1 MQNLNDL
8 LSLSKIRVVN
18 SSLKK
23 LQKLNKKQTEIFNN
37 FKNLLLTNKTNLEIY
52 ISYRGDKKS
61 ILKQTMFQGRDKYRD
76 YDFYSRIFNLGGK
89 SKQCYTGGNNFTIK
103 KIDDTSPEAFINIFN
118 ELNDIFN
125 NYIEDEDIGH
135 RLQLFKTHNPDVY
148 NFFSIDSNLEKF
160 KELINFLNKN
170 ELIWIRDYYIYLIH
184 VFGKTKLYYNT
195 PLISTSYSFNI
206 AKSFGTNNNKH
217 DDCLIYIY
225 LITMPMEEIGI
236 DEEYL
241 NDFKTYKEFSVFPII
256 KKTVFPEEKEFS
268 VFGALFPHN
277 IIGIY
282 DLKKDKIIIN
292 SHLFLNS
299 NPDNLDLCAKEGFD
313 IPIHYFQGSF
323 KDSTYIKGVRKVG
336 RTFNDISKF
345 NKSL

>member
-18 SSLKK
+18 SSTTR
-23 LQKLNKKQTEIFNN
+23 LQELNKNQTEIFNN
-37 FKNLLLTNKTNLEIY
+37 FKKLLLEKLAHSEIN

-61 ILKQTMFQGRDKYRD
+61 ILKQIMFQGTDKYHD

-89 SKQCYTGGNNFTIK
+89 TKQCYTGGNDFTIK
-103 KIDDTSPEAFINIFN
+103 KIDDTSHETFINIFN

-125 NYIEDEDIGH
+125 NYINNEDIVYK
-135 RLQLFKTHNPDVY
+135 LQVFKMYNPDIY
-148 NFFSIDSNLEKF
+148 NFFSTSSNLDKF
-160 KELINFLNKN
+160 KKLVNNLCSN

-184 VFGKTKLYYNT
+184 IFGKTKIYYDS
-195 PLISTSYSFNI
+195 PLISTSYSFNT

-236 DEEYL
+236 DESYL
-241 NDFKTYKEFSVFPII
+241 DNFKTYQAFSKFPLI
-256 KKTVFPEEKEFS
+256 KKTAFPEEKEFS

-292 SHLFLNS
+292 SHLFLNN
-299 NPDNLDLCAKEGFD
+299 NPNDLELCANEGFD
-313 IPIHYFQGSF
+313 IPIHYFNSSF
-323 KDSTYIKGVRKVG
+323 KDSTHVKGVEKVG
-336 RTFNDISKF
+336 RTFKDIPKP
-345 NKSL
+345 NKSE